1 MKKRKS
7 LRIRVICIALA
18 VVILATAIV
27 LAILLS
33 NDKSGG
39 TLAEA
44 SVVRAS
50 LSSNLSSTGVVKNMG
65 FSTELPLAALV
76 LENAETLEE
85 IEQNDYTVN
94 LIKLLSDGTQGP
106 ILYRVKEVEEK
117 MVGKTVKFDTKQPS
131 EHIITLVPIY
141 FDWQAAKDKYEQ
153 DSLGGFTAAKD
164 VREYVISLLLRE
176 GFSNID
182 PTAFPEEFWRE
193 DSAAAVSVDSKRIG
207 DMILTQLQHV
217 DSIEFSISKMS
228 WKEGDALM
236 LDNNLFTV
244 SYSELF
250 VSFSLSEYDVSGINA
265 RLLQGER
272 VYASVGL
279 NALSGRTLVA
289 DIVKLQG
296 GGSVS
301 GVSYFTLLG
310 RLVFPEQI
318 RAADGTTHD
327 SYEYYDEFLSD
338 ETVAYLGVDLN
349 DNLKREDVLEN
360 YSVTVSAQKTV
371 VENTLIVPT
380 NCIYYDDAKRPY
392 VAVLDSEKK
401 EKRVYIKI
409 TLSTGVDAAV
419 TAADGYTLNEGDVL
433 RYIAD
438 RGLIG
443 SLF

>member
-7 LRIRVICIALA
+7 IRLPIICAALA
-18 VVILATAIV
+18 VIILSTAIV
-27 LAILLS
+27 LAVVLS
-33 NDKSGG
+33 NDKPNG

-44 SVVRAS
+44 TVVRAS
-50 LSSNLSSTGVVKNMG
+50 LSSNLSSTGVVKNIS
-65 FSTELPLAALV
+65 FSTPLPLAALV

-85 IEQNDYTVN
+85 IEENDYTVN
-94 LIKLLSDGTQGP
+94 LVKLLSDGSQGP
-106 ILYRVKEVEEK
+106 ILYRVIEVDEK
-117 MVGKTVKFDTKQPS
+117 MVGKTVNLDTKS
-131 EHIITLVPIY
+131 ESVDIIKLAPLY
-141 FDWQAAKDKYEQ
+141 FDWQGAKTKYDEAV
-153 DSLGGFTAAKD
+153 LAGATEAKD

-176 GFSNID
+176 GFSDIN
-182 PTAFPEEFWRE
+182 PNAFPSEFWIE
-193 DSAAAVSVDSKRIG
+193 DADAVVTVDSKRIG
-207 DMILTQLQHV
+207 DMILAQLKHV
-217 DSIEFSISKMS
+217 DSIEFSISKMN
-228 WKEGDALM
+228 WKEGDTLM

-244 SYSELF
+244 SYSELY

-265 RLLQGER
+265 RLLAGER
-272 VYASVGL
+272 VYASVGI

-289 DIVKLQG
+289 DIIKIQT
-296 GGSVS
+296 GSIVS
-301 GVSYFTLLG
+301 GISYFTLLG
-310 RLVFPEQI
+310 RLVFPQQI
-318 RAADGTTHD
+318 RAADGITYD
-327 SYEYYDEFLSD
+327 SYEYYDEFLGD
-338 ETVAYLGVDLN
+338 ETVAYLGVDLK
-349 DNLKREDVLEN
+349 DNLVRDDVMEN

-371 VENTLIVPT
+371 VEDTLIVPT

-438 RGLIG
+438 AGLIG